1 MLDTKQFLDGL
12 EALEQQG
19 ITKEI
24 TIKALSEAFETIV
37 KKKHVDGLPDLM
49 VKVEIVPEEGRIDIF
64 NLKNV
69 VEEVTDDAI
78 EISLED
84 AKEVKSDA
92 EIGSQVALKVELDDF
107 TKQDAMKFKSI
118 LKQKIKEAEKAAIL
132 ALYSDKIDELI
143 TGYVEKIESKYTL
156 INIGRTSVILS
167 DKEKIGDEQFSVGQ
181 AVKVYLA
188 GVGGTSPDSG
198 ITISRA
204 CGGFL
209 RRLFEEEI
217 HDVYDG
223 TVIIKDIAR
232 EAGERA
238 KVSVTTNDINVDP
251 VGACIGPGGSKIQ
264 KICSQIN
271 HEKIDIIQYHEH
283 KGLFIAE
290 CLKPAVVLGVKINED
305 GSAVVIVKDGELRV
319 AIGRRGVNARLAV
332 KLAGCKIDIKEETQA
347 KEEGLVYATID
358 DMKKEEDEMILAA
371 RRQALI
377 EQIAREEE
385 ARKKKAEEDA
395 LKAKQTPVIEEIV
408 DDEEEDEE
416 DFDDEEYD
424 EDEYEEVEEEDEEEE
439 PVEVKPEE
447 KEIVKPVVK
456 EETPVEYKPVI
467 MQSKVSLDDLEKQ
480 IEEEKKK
487 KNAQNNAYKK
497 KSKVDE
503 EKKETQSIANTNR
516 MDIYTQEELDE
527 LDAEEYD
534 EDYDDEDINYDDY
547 DEYYEDN

>member
-1 MLDTKQFLDGL
+1 MLDTKQFLEGID
-12 EALEQQG
+12 ALEQQG
-19 ITKEI
+19 IAREI
-24 TIKALSEAFETIV
+24 TIKALSDAFETIV
-37 KKKHVDGLPDLM
+37 KKKHVEGLPDLM
-49 VKVEIVPEEGRIDIF
+49 VKVDINPEEGRIDIY

-69 VEEVTDDAI
+69 VEEVNDDAI

-84 AKEVKSDA
+84 AKEIRQDA
-92 EIGSQVALKVELDDF
+92 TIGEQVQIKIEVEDF

-118 LKQKIKEAEKAAIL
+118 LKQKIKEAEKNAIL
-132 ALYSDKIDELI
+132 AIYSDKIDEII
-143 TGYVEKIESKYTL
+143 TGYVEKIEPRYTL

-167 DKEKIGDEQFSVGQ
+167 DKEKIGDEQFNVGQ
-181 AVKVYLA
+181 SIKVYLS
-188 GVGGTSPDSG
+188 GVGSSPDSG

-204 CGGFL
+204 CTGFL
-209 RRLFEEEI
+209 KRLFEEEI

-232 EAGERA
+232 EAGNRA
-238 KVSVTTNDINVDP
+238 KVSVTTNDINVDA

-290 CLKPAVVLGVKINED
+290 CLKPSVVLGVKLNDD
-305 GSAVVIVKDGELRV
+305 GSAIAIVKDNDLRV
-319 AIGRRGVNARLAV
+319 AIGRQGVNARLAV
-332 KLAGCKIDIKEETQA
+332 RLAGCKIDIKEESVA
-347 KEEGLVYATID
+347 KSEGIIYKTID
-358 DMKKEEDEMILAA
+358 EMKKEEDEMILAA

-395 LKAKQTPVIEEIV
+395 LKATLTPEKEEVVEDDYDDEDEDYIDEYEEV
-408 DDEEEDEE
+408 DDEEE
-416 DFDDEEYD
+416 
-424 EDEYEEVEEEDEEEE
+424 EEEE
-439 PVEVKPEE
+439 ETFVTT
-447 KEIVKPVVK
+447 PVVK
-456 EETPVEYKPVI
+456 EAEKIEPVEYKPVI
-467 MQSKVSLDDLEKQ
+467 MQNKVSLDDLEKQ

-487 KNAQNNAYKK
+487 KNNQTSSYTKK
-497 KSKVDE
+497 KVKDE
-503 EKKETQSIANTNR
+503 EKKETQSITNTQR

-527 LDAEEYD
+527 LDAEEEY
-534 EDYDDEDINYDDY
+534 EEIDDEDIDYDDY